1 MTATL
6 TPEKRTTPAPTHG
19 GQPAETEPCP
29 LCLDTGW
36 ADAWEAYDGSPPL
49 TWCPACLG
57 AGLEDCDTCDGYG
70 AVPDPVSCPACD
82 GALFPLTA

>member
-1 MTATL
+1 MTTAL
-6 TPEKRTTPAPTHG
+6 LPAPVEHERHADHPRTDG
-19 GQPAETEPCP
+19 AEPCP
-29 LCLDTGW
+29 FCHDSGW
-36 ADAWEAYDGSPPL
+36 ADAWDVYDGSPPL

-82 GALFPLTA
+82 GALFTATA